1 MKKYNPPPRR
11 NFHIGEEGSINF
23 DIGRKFPYG
32 PPPPLFHLFTSLSL
46 PRFSYFFPFLR
57 RDLARRSFFTARATH
72 TKRAQ
77 RYKSAFWNKF
87 IARARA
93 GSAPRT
99 RGEQNGTNHPPLSPS
114 LPLEPNFSVQPRP
127 LFHRQGVV
135 STFTSRCIFK
145 PVSSG
150 NISRPCHRWRP
161 CVIRG
166 ERGWER
172 ERERE
177 SV

>member
-32 PPPPLFHLFTSLSL
+32 ILFTSLSL
-46 PRFSYFFPFLR
+46 PRFSYFF
-57 RDLARRSFFTARATH
+57 SFFTPRFSAPLVFYRACHAHEART
-72 TKRAQ
+72 TLQKRFLKQ
-77 RYKSAFWNKF
+77 IYCP
-87 IARARA
+87 RARWVRA
-93 GSAPRT
+93 ANTRRT
-99 RGEQNGTNHPPLSPS
+99 ERNQPPSTLSL

-166 ERGWER
+166 ERG
-172 ERERE
+172 
-177 SV
+177 